1 MAAGAEKR
9 YKSDLITCN
18 YSRGEL
24 MKALIAMFSAIALA
38 AVIGC
43 SKQEEE
49 GPAERAG
56 KQVDESIEKARDYTS
71 EKVDEMGEAIE
82 QTGEEMQK

>member
-1 MAAGAEKR
+1 MR
-9 YKSDLITCN
+9 I
-18 YSRGEL
+18 
-24 MKALIAMFSAIALA
+24 LIATLSAIALV

-56 KQVDESIEKARDYTS
+56 KQVDESMEKAKDYTS

-82 QTGEEMQK
+82 NAGEEMQK

>member
-1 MAAGAEKR
+1 
-9 YKSDLITCN
+9 
-18 YSRGEL
+18 

-38 AVIGC
+38 TVIGC

-71 EKVDEMGEAIE
+71 EKMEEMGEAIE